1 MKTVLI
7 VAGAL
12 ALLADTAAAQGV
24 AQTPQ
29 SAPVNQKRQN
39 GYTVSPNSSTQT
51 YPSGNTF
58 GSPFSS
64 PFGTSNSP
72 SQSRRG
78 GYAGSGPR

>member
-29 SAPVNQKRQN
+29 SAPVNQQRQN
-39 GYTVSPNSSTQT
+39 GYTVSPNSSR
-51 YPSGNTF
+51 
-58 GSPFSS
+58 FSS
-64 PFGTSNSP
+64 QVP
-72 SQSRRG
+72 SVR
-78 GYAGSGPR
+78 